1 MGVVEWGLL
10 DAGLIF
16 SLSSGFGIWS
26 RWDLRNFRGSFHYA
40 VEVTSQSIRLLWCNE
55 MIYIG
60 TSGYS
65 FPDWKGNFY
74 PEKIQ
79 QRDMLSFYSDRFSTV
94 EVNFTYYRYR

>member
-1 MGVVEWGLL
+1 
-10 DAGLIF
+10 
-16 SLSSGFGIWS
+16 
-26 RWDLRNFRGSFHYA
+26 
-40 VEVTSQSIRLLWCNE
+40 

-60 TSGYS
+60 TSGHS
-65 FPDWKGNFY
+65 FPDWKENFY